1 MQNFEKLAFQAFI
14 KDAISYFYANVSK
27 NLIESD
33 VTIKGDG
40 YSYSALSRY
49 GFSCPCSFSE
59 LIKTLCEKK
68 ISIEQKENIEFYN
81 NIQIK
86 LLEKFKKGITSLEVN
101 FWAYNDLNKKIY
113 INTNF
118 ILFKDENGDILTLVI
133 MKDCTSKQ
141 VELETIKRKETEKLA
156 FIDQVTNDHNY
167 HYFQKQLNERQ
178 TSGFI
183 ISLDIS
189 SFNIINSVCGIS
201 KGDEVIRAVWNCIK
215 ATINKEDLAA
225 HINAN
230 HYVIFVETED
240 KEAVKALMKNITLAT
255 SLMAGEI
262 DVPQFAP
269 FFGVSYWQPSMKIEQ
284 AFNEAV
290 AAKQKVHNL
299 QGENYAFFNQQDT
312 AKLIAEKLMED
323 NFETAIAKKDFKIYF
338 QPKYNP
344 ETKTLIGAEAL
355 VRWMRAGKI
364 VPPNEFIP
372 LFERNGMIRLLD
384 EYVFRNVCQ
393 QQRAWLDSG
402 KHIVPISINLSRAS
416 LYFKNVVK
424 TYKWIVNEIGIKTEL
439 VPIEITE
446 SAAVNNE
453 KIKSITDNFYQ
464 AGFSLHIDDFGSG
477 YSSLSALNSLH
488 FETLKLDKS
497 LIDYIGNYGGD
508 KLIEHIV
515 TLAHELGM
523 SVTAEGVENQ
533 NQVDFLKNL
542 QCENIQGYFFSKPL
556 PIEEFEAKLIADGN
570 KLPERTEEELNG
582 IAINTADM
590 YLKKFIATEK
600 KSPVYNFVVN
610 ITKNTTINTYQNGP
624 WLKETGC
631 AKKPYFDECRYLAE
645 NFILPEYKF
654 AYLSFVD
661 PFFLMKTFIGNSST
675 RTMEYLR
682 NFKGIPTKMK
692 MTMDLFKIKETT
704 DLYMNLIV
712 SIVDD

>member
-14 KDAISYFYANVSK
+14 SDAISYFYANVSK

-59 LIKTLCEKK
+59 LIKTLCDKK
-68 ISIEQKENIEFYN
+68 ISIEQKENIDFYT
-81 NIQIK
+81 NIQRK
-86 LLEKFKKGITSLEVN
+86 LLENFKRGIFSQEVN
-101 FWAYNDLNKKIY
+101 FWTFNELNKKIY
-113 INTNF
+113 INTTF
-118 ILFKDENGDILTLVI
+118 ILFKDENDDILTLVI

-141 VELETIKRKETEKLA
+141 LELESTKKRETEKLA

-167 HYFQKQLNERQ
+167 HYFQKELNERQ
-178 TSGFI
+178 TCGYI
-183 ISLDIS
+183 ISVDIS

-201 KGDEVIRAVWNCIK
+201 KGDEVIRAVWNCIR

-230 HYVIFVETED
+230 HYILFVQTDD
-240 KEAVKALMKNITLAT
+240 KEAVKSLMKNITLAT
-255 SLMAGEI
+255 SLMAGEL

-269 FFGVSYWQPSMKIEQ
+269 FFGVSYWQPSLKIEQ
-284 AFNEAV
+284 VFNEAV
-290 AAKQKVHNL
+290 VAKQNVHNL
-299 QGENYAFFNQQDT
+299 QNENYAFFSPQDT
-312 AKLIAEKLMED
+312 AKLIAEKMMED

-344 ETKTLIGAEAL
+344 QTKKLIGAEAL
-355 VRWMRAGKI
+355 VRWVRDGKI

-372 LFERNGMIRLLD
+372 LFERNGMIRVLD

-393 QQRAWLDSG
+393 QQKHWLEAK

-416 LYFKNVVK
+416 LYFKNLVK
-424 TYKWIVNEIGIKTEL
+424 TYKWIINEIGIETGL

-446 SAAVNNE
+446 SAAINNDE
-453 KIKSITDNFYQ
+453 IKSITDSFFN
-464 AGFSLHIDDFGSG
+464 AGFSLHMDDFGSG

-508 KLIEHIV
+508 KVIEHIV

-523 SVTAEGVENQ
+523 TVTAEGVENQ

-556 PIEEFEAKLIADGN
+556 PIDDFEKKLFEETEKQTEHTESELNEIAIRTAESYVEN
-570 KLPERTEEELNG
+570 FIEKEKKLP
-582 IAINTADM
+582 I
-590 YLKKFIATEK
+590 
-600 KSPVYNFVVN
+600 YNFVVN
-610 ITKNTTINTYQNGP
+610 ITKNATINTHQNGS
-624 WLKETGC
+624 WLSETGC
-631 AKKPYFDECRYLAE
+631 IKKSYFDECRYLAE
-645 NFILPEYKF
+645 NFILPEYKY

-661 PFFLMKTFIGNSST
+661 PFFLMKTFIGNTST
-675 RTMEYLR
+675 RTLEYLR
-682 NFKGIPTKMK
+682 NYHGVPTKMK

-704 DLYMNLIV
+704 DLYMNLSV
-712 SIVDD
+712 SKIED